1 MERTMPGLFANA
13 APAVTARGVNLQP
26 VEENSSYTAP
36 AAWTP
41 VLFYDGV
48 TESPGAGHITS
59 WDGCEAT
66 VEAPATTRTLLRW
79 EDEVSIEV
87 SYGTRQRD
95 ARLEGLMVQGR
106 VARVESTQSGYR
118 LTIRFAST
126 DVHMKRLRRHIL
138 GDQSPGDLRLVN

>member
-1 MERTMPGLFANA
+1 MPGQFANA
-13 APAVTARGVNLQP
+13 APAASSRAVDIQP
-26 VEENSSYTAP
+26 VEEPSSYTAP
-36 AAWTP
+36 PAWTP

-59 WDGCEAT
+59 WDDCEAT
-66 VEAPATTRTLLRW
+66 IEAPATTRTLLRW

-87 SYGTRQRD
+87 SYGTHERD
-95 ARLEGLMVQGR
+95 ARVEGLMVQGR
-106 VARVESTQSGYR
+106 VSRVESTRSGYR

-138 GDQSPGDLRLVN
+138 GDQSPETLRLVN

>member
-13 APAVTARGVNLQP
+13 APAASSRGVDIQP
-26 VEENSSYTAP
+26 IEETSSYTAP
-36 AAWTP
+36 PAWTP

-59 WDGCEAT
+59 WNACEAT
-66 VEAPATTRTLLRW
+66 IEAPATTRTLLRW

-87 SYGTRQRD
+87 SYGTYERD
-95 ARLEGLMVQGR
+95 ANVEGLMVQGR
-106 VARVESTQSGYR
+106 VSRVESTQRGYR

-126 DVHMKRLRRHIL
+126 DIHMKRLRRHML
-138 GDQSPGDLRLVN
+138 GDQSPEALRLVN